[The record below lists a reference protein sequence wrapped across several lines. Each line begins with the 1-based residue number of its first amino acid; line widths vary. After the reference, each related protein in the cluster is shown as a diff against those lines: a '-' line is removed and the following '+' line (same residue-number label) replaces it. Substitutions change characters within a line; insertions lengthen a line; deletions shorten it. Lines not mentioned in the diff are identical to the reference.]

1 MSETTALIQ
10 VRGLKKVYKMSGKIR
25 VNALNGVDFSVERG
39 EFVAIMGTS
48 GSGKSTL
55 LHLIAGVDTPTSGTV
70 RIDGQDIHRL
80 KPSGQAKLRRRSVGI
95 IYQDYNLIPT
105 LTVEENIILPIL
117 LDRRKPD
124 KDEAERLLE
133 LLQLKD
139 RRRHLPGQ
147 LSGGQ
152 QQRTAIGRVLLEKPA
167 VLLADEPTGNLDSRN
182 TEEVLGLLRKANR
195 DLGQTILLVT
205 HDISAGRV
213 AGRQI
218 TMSDGR
224 ILSDIYRADRKADLY
239 ARAPGEV

>member
-1 MSETTALIQ
+1 MW
-10 VRGLKKVYKMSGKIR
+10 SG
-25 VNALNGVDFSVERG
+25 GVI
-39 EFVAIMGTS
+39 AIMGTS

-80 KPSGQAKLRRRSVGI
+80 KPSGKARLRRRSVGI

-124 KDEAERLLE
+124 KGEVERLLE

-152 QQRTAIGRVLLEKPA
+152 QQRTAIGRVLLEKPS
-167 VLLADEPTGNLDSRN
+167 VLLADEPTGCLDR
-182 TEEVLGLLRKANR
+182 R
-195 DLGQTILLVT
+195 DQVIGFMGCTGYSCCCFCFIW
-205 HDISAGRV
+205 R
-213 AGRQI
+213 
-218 TMSDGR
+218 MN
-224 ILSDIYRADRKADLY
+224 
-239 ARAPGEV
+239 

>member
-1 MSETTALIQ
+1 MSEAAALIQ
-10 VRGLKKVYKMSGKIR
+10 VSGIKKVYKMSGNVR
-25 VNALNGVDFSVERG
+25 VNALNGVSFRVERG
-39 EFVAIMGTS
+39 AFIAIMGTS

-80 KPSGQAKLRRRSVGI
+80 KPSGKARLRRRSVGI

-124 KDEAERLLE
+124 KGEVERLLE

-152 QQRTAIGRVLLEKPA
+152 QQRTAIGRVLLEKPS
-167 VLLADEPTGNLDSRN
+167 VLLADEPTGNLDSQN

-218 TMSDGR
+218 IMSDGR
-224 ILSDIYRADRKADLY
+224 ILSDIYRADREADLH
-239 ARAPGEV
+239 AKAPGEV

>member
-1 MSETTALIQ
+1 MSEAAALIQ
-10 VRGLKKVYKMSGKIR
+10 VSGIKKVYKMSGNVR
-25 VNALNGVDFSVERG
+25 VNALNGVSFRVERG
-39 EFVAIMGTS
+39 EFIAIMGTS

-80 KPSGQAKLRRRSVGI
+80 KPSGKARLRRRSVGI

-124 KDEAERLLE
+124 KGEVERLLE

-152 QQRTAIGRVLLEKPA
+152 QQRTAIGRVLLEKPS
-167 VLLADEPTGNLDSRN
+167 VLLADEPTGNLDTRAGS
-182 TEEVLGLLRKANR
+182 EIMGLLKQSNR
-195 DLGQTILLVT
+195 RYRQTVIMIT
-205 HDISAGRV
+205 HNLELAKQADRVLTIEDGRV
-213 AGRQI
+213 
-218 TMSDGR
+218 S
-224 ILSDIYRADRKADLY
+224 ADRKG
-239 ARAPGEV
+239 GEWL

>member
-1 MSETTALIQ
+1 MSEAAALIQ
-10 VRGLKKVYKMSGKIR
+10 VSGIKKVYKMSGNVR
-25 VNALNGVDFSVERG
+25 VNALNGVSFRVERG
-39 EFVAIMGTS
+39 EFIAIMGTS

-80 KPSGQAKLRRRSVGI
+80 KPSGKARLRRRSVGI

-124 KDEAERLLE
+124 KGEVERLLE

-152 QQRTAIGRVLLEKPA
+152 QQRTAIGRVLLEKPS
-167 VLLADEPTGNLDSRN
+167 VLLADEPTGNLDTS
-182 TEEVLGLLRKANR
+182 TSQDVLGLLKVTARKFE
-195 DLGQTILLVT
+195 QTIAMIT
-205 HDISAGRV
+205 HNEEIA
-213 AGRQI
+213 Q
-218 TMSDGR
+218 M
-224 ILSDIYRADRKADLY
+224 ADRIIRIEDGKILK
-239 ARAPGEV
+239 GGSGK